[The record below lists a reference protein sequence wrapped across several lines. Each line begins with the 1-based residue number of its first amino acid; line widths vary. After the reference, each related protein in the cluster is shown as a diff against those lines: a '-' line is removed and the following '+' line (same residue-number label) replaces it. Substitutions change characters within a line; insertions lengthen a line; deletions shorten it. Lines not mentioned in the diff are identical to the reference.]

1 MAKQLVIKP
10 ERCMGCRTCELMCSF
25 GHYETFNPRMA
36 AVTVVEYFEDALS
49 IPIMCMQC
57 DDAACAKVCPV
68 GALVREDDGFVSYNP
83 DKCIKCK
90 MCMNACPLGNI
101 HFSPIARRMIKCDL
115 CGGEPMC
122 VRYCSVHAIEI
133 VDDADIPEAK
143 RTAADKLREAYLNEK
158 EAIS

>member
-10 ERCMGCRTCELMCSF
+10 ERCVGCRTCELMCSF
-25 GHYETFNPRMA
+25 GHYDLFNPRMA
-36 AVTVVEYFEDALS
+36 AVTVVEYFEDALA

-68 GALVREDDGFVSYNP
+68 GALKREDDGFVSYNA

-101 HFSPIARRMIKCDL
+101 HYSPIARKMIKCDL

-122 VRYCSVHAIEI
+122 VRYCSGDAIEL
-133 VDDADIPEAK
+133 VDDADIPDRK
-143 RTAADKLREAYLNEK
+143 RSAADKLREAYVNEK
-158 EAIS
+158 EAIA